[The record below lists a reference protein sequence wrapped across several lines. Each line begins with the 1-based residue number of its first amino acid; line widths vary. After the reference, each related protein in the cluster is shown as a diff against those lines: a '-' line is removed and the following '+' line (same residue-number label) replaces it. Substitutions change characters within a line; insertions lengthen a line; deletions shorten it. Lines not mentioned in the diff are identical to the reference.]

1 MAITPASIRNNNP
14 GAMYPGWAA
23 KKFGST
29 SHEVLRSKDGVHKI
43 ATFPTSI
50 HGAAAQFCLL
60 ASKNYTGRTLRDAIT
75 KWCGGYSAGVY
86 LGVLEKNAGVTA
98 DTILTAEMIHDPQ
111 FSIPLARAMALQEA
125 GRQYPMTLDEWQAA
139 HEMAFR
145 GIAVAPAW
153 TPDND
158 VPTRKAEDRRDD
170 IIKTTG
176 AIGAAGG
183 TVVAVGEVA
192 EKLTPPDLSPIT
204 AWQSVVQS
212 AVSLADWAA
221 SNVMLVGVAIAAA
234 GAVWLWR
241 SR

>member
-1 MAITPASIRNNNP
+1 MAITPASIRNRNP

-29 SHEVLRSKDGVHKI
+29 SHEVLRSKDGTHKI

-60 ASKNYTGRTLRDAIT
+60 ASKNYTGRTVRAAIT

-86 LGVLEKNAGVTA
+86 LGVLEKRAGVTA

-111 FSIPLARAMALQEA
+111 FSIPLAKAMALQEA
-125 GRQYPMTLDEWQAA
+125 GRQYPMTLDEWKAA
-139 HEMAFR
+139 HQMAFA
-145 GIAVAPAW
+145 GEVAPAW

-158 VPTRKAEDRRDD
+158 VPSRKAEDRRDD
-170 IIKTTG
+170 KIKTTVE
-176 AIGAAGG
+176 
-183 TVVAVGEVA
+183 TTAVGGAVVTGGKLA
-192 EKLTPPDLSPIT
+192 EHLSPPDLSPIT
-204 AWQSVVQS
+204 AWQGLAQSV
-212 AVSLADWAA
+212 VSLADWAA
-221 SNVMLVGVAIAAA
+221 SNVMLVGAAIAAA